1 MVGLRP
7 YLYTSNESI
16 GKERRMVC
24 LAGQLF
30 KFSLHARATPLSLLL
45 SPFALR
51 IRRVF
56 QTHTYTHFHSAL
68 RYVYATYS
76 AYCVYAAYST
86 LFDAKCVRVL
96 HNYRCAVLLRSWM
109 MRLELAVPGA
119 QFPGHN
125 CRLNDSRCDSNNSNN
140 SKISCSGKHNIHHA
154 RSI

>member
-1 MVGLRP
+1 MPGRVAIQILASRP
-7 YLYTSNESI
+7 CNASVSSFCPRSHCVYAAYPKHI
-16 GKERRMVC
+16 
-24 LAGQLF
+24 
-30 KFSLHARATPLSLLL
+30 H
-45 SPFALR
+45 
-51 IRRVF
+51 
-56 QTHTYTHFHSAL
+56 THIHSGL